1 VIGKILC
8 AIAFV
13 LIGISCVAPPRQ
25 QPPIEFVPQS
35 ESSEGIGTLAPVNTP
50 GIESVG
56 GQGSVPFDPNDVAP
70 ELYYETKE
78 NIAQFI
84 NELNVI
90 IKSKNYDKWL
100 IYLDDDYYNYVS
112 SPEYLQRVSLSGI
125 LQTKG
130 IVLSNVYDYFINV
143 VVPSRSNGRVDDIEF
158 ISENRV
164 KAITLNKGQ
173 RLLLYD
179 LERTQDGWKIVIPNS
194 RNS

>member
-1 VIGKILC
+1 V
-8 AIAFV
+8 
-13 LIGISCVAPPRQ
+13 ISCTAPPRQ
-25 QPPIEFVPQS
+25 QAPVEFVPQS
-35 ESSEGIGTLAPVNTP
+35 ESSEDIGTLAPGNTP
-50 GIESVG
+50 AAIETVDSKG
-56 GQGSVPFDPNDVAP
+56 GVPFDPNDVAP

-78 NIAQFI
+78 NIANFI
-84 NELNVI
+84 NELNII

-100 IYLDDDYYNYVS
+100 IYLDNDYYNYVS

-125 LQTKG
+125 LQVKG
-130 IVLSNVYDYFINV
+130 IVLSNAYDYFINV

-179 LERTQDGWKIVIPNS
+179 LERTQNGWKIVIPNS